1 MSRFDDILGA
11 ASKQQGKGKTVSKSG
26 DSKSSNSSTRT
37 DFWEAIEKPE
47 RAATIK
53 LSVSVPLAL
62 NEKIEGKARTL
73 GLSKN
78 ELINKM
84 LTYLLE

>member
-11 ASKQQGKGKTVSKSG
+11 ASKQQSKSKAISKAGDNKGK
-26 DSKSSNSSTRT
+26 SSPRT
-37 DFWEAIEKPE
+37 DFWDAMEKPE

-53 LSVSVPLAL
+53 LSVSVPLDL
-62 NEKIEGKARTL
+62 NEKIEGKARSL
-73 GLSKN
+73 GVSKN

>member
-11 ASKQQGKGKTVSKSG
+11 ASKQQAKSKAA
-26 DSKSSNSSTRT
+26 SKPGNSNSDSTART
-37 DFWEAIEKPE
+37 DFWDAMEKPE

-53 LSVSVPLAL
+53 LSVSVPLTL
-62 NEKIEGKARTL
+62 NEKIEGKARSL
-73 GLSKN
+73 GVSKN

>member
-11 ASKQQGKGKTVSKSG
+11 AGKQQGKSKAASQPTE
-26 DSKSSNSSTRT
+26 SSNDTRT
-37 DFWEAIEKPE
+37 DFWDAMEKPK
-47 RAATIK
+47 RSATIK
-53 LSVSVPLAL
+53 LSVSVPLGL
-62 NEKIEGKARTL
+62 NEKIERKARTL
-73 GLSKN
+73 GVSKN

>member
-11 ASKQQGKGKTVSKSG
+11 ANKQQGK
-26 DSKSSNSSTRT
+26 DSSAQAKAKDSNSDTRT
-37 DFWEAIEKPE
+37 DFWSAMEKPE
-47 RAATIK
+47 RSATIK
-53 LSVSVPLAL
+53 LSVSVPLDL
-62 NEKIEGKARTL
+62 NEKVEEKARAL
-73 GLSKN
+73 GVSKN

>member
-11 ASKQQGKGKTVSKSG
+11 AGKQQNKASPEQLKANH
-26 DSKSSNSSTRT
+26 DSSDART
-37 DFWEAIEKPE
+37 EFWSVMEKPE
-47 RAATIK
+47 RSPTIK
-53 LSVSVPLAL
+53 LSVSVPLSL
-62 NEKIEGKARTL
+62 NELVEEKARSL
-73 GLSKN
+73 GISKN

>member
-11 ASKQQGKGKTVSKSG
+11 AGNQQGKNKVTSKSE
-26 DSKSSNSSTRT
+26 DRSSSSTRT
-37 DFWEAIEKPE
+37 DFWAAMEKPE

-53 LSVSVPLAL
+53 LSVSVPLDL
-62 NEKIEGKARTL
+62 NETIEEKARTL
-73 GLSKN
+73 GISKN

>member
-11 ASKQQGKGKTVSKSG
+11 ASKQQGKSKAVSKSG
-26 DSKSSNSSTRT
+26 NSDSSSSTRT
-37 DFWEAIEKPE
+37 DFWDAMEKPE

-53 LSVSVPLAL
+53 LSVSVPLTL
-62 NEKIEGKARTL
+62 NEKIEGKARSL
-73 GLSKN
+73 GVSKN

>member
-11 ASKQQGKGKTVSKSG
+11 AGKQQGKNKATSKPK
-26 DSKSSNSSTRT
+26 DSNSNTRT
-37 DFWEAIEKPE
+37 EFWDAMEKPE

-53 LSVSVPLAL
+53 LSVSVPLDL
-62 NEKIEGKARTL
+62 NEKIEGQARKL
-73 GLSKN
+73 GVSKN

>member
-11 ASKQQGKGKTVSKSG
+11 ASKQQEGKGKVTSKSG
-26 DSKSSNSSTRT
+26 DSSSTRT
-37 DFWEAIEKPE
+37 DFWDAMEKPE

-53 LSVSVPLAL
+53 LSVSVPLDL

-73 GLSKN
+73 GISKN

>member
-11 ASKQQGKGKTVSKSG
+11 ANKQQGK
-26 DSKSSNSSTRT
+26 DSSVQEKVGGNSSDART
-37 DFWEAIEKPE
+37 DFWSAMEKPE
-47 RAATIK
+47 RSATIK
-53 LSVSVPLAL
+53 LSVSVPLDL
-62 NEKIEGKARTL
+62 NEKVEEKARAL
-73 GLSKN
+73 GVSKN

>member
-1 MSRFDDILGA
+1 MVSRFDDILGA
-11 ASKQQGKGKTVSKSG
+11 AGKQQGKGKTGSKS
-26 DSKSSNSSTRT
+26 KNSNSSTRT
-37 DFWEAIEKPE
+37 EFWDAMEKPE

-73 GLSKN
+73 SISKN

>member
-11 ASKQQGKGKTVSKSG
+11 AGKQQGKDKATSKSG
-26 DSKSSNSSTRT
+26 DSDSSNPRT
-37 DFWEAIEKPE
+37 DFWDAMEKPE

-73 GLSKN
+73 GVSKN

>member
-11 ASKQQGKGKTVSKSG
+11 AGKQQGKGKTTSKSG
-26 DSKSSNSSTRT
+26 DTGNSSTRT
-37 DFWEAIEKPE
+37 DFWKTMEKPE
-47 RAATIK
+47 RSATIK
-53 LSVSVPLAL
+53 LSVSVPLSL

-73 GLSKN
+73 GISKN

-84 LTYLLE
+84 LTHLLE

>member
-11 ASKQQGKGKTVSKSG
+11 ASKQQGKGKATSKSG
-26 DSKSSNSSTRT
+26 NSNSDSRTRT
-37 DFWEAIEKPE
+37 AFWDAMEKPE

-62 NEKIEGKARTL
+62 NEKIEVKARSL
-73 GLSKN
+73 GISKN

>member
-11 ASKQQGKGKTVSKSG
+11 AGQQQGKTSPVKEDNGE
-26 DSKSSNSSTRT
+26 SSSART
-37 DFWEAIEKPE
+37 DFWAAMEKPE
-47 RAATIK
+47 RSPTIK

-62 NEKIEGKARTL
+62 NELVEEKARSL
-73 GLSKN
+73 GVSKN

-84 LTYLLE
+84 ITYLLE

>member
-11 ASKQQGKGKTVSKSG
+11 ASKQQSKSKAVSKSG
-26 DSKSSNSSTRT
+26 DNKEKSSPRT
-37 DFWEAIEKPE
+37 DFWDAMEKPE

-53 LSVSVPLAL
+53 LSVSVPLDL
-62 NEKIEGKARTL
+62 NEKIEGKARSL
-73 GLSKN
+73 GVSKN

>member
-11 ASKQQGKGKTVSKSG
+11 ASKQQGKSKPVSKSG
-26 DSKSSNSSTRT
+26 NSDSSNTRT
-37 DFWEAIEKPE
+37 DFWDAMEKPE

-53 LSVSVPLAL
+53 LSVSVPLTL
-62 NEKIEGKARTL
+62 NEKIEGKARSL
-73 GLSKN
+73 GVSKN

>member
-11 ASKQQGKGKTVSKSG
+11 ASKQQGKGKAVSKSG
-26 DSKSSNSSTRT
+26 NSNSGSSTRT
-37 DFWEAIEKPE
+37 DFWDAMEKPE

-53 LSVSVPLAL
+53 LSVSVPLTL
-62 NEKIEGKARTL
+62 NEKIEGKARSL
-73 GLSKN
+73 GVSKN